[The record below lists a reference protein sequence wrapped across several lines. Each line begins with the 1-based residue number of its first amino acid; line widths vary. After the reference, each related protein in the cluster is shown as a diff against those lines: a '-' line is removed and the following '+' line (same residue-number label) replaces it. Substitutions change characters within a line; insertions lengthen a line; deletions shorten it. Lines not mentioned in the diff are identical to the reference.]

1 MHKFLTCDIPGT
13 GGAIKETPE
22 DFRVEEIPLYLPSGE
37 GEHVYFTF
45 EKRGIATLEAIRRIA
60 GTMRISDRDMG
71 YAGMKDARALTVQT
85 ISIPRVPPESL
96 LALEI
101 PGIRPISAIRH
112 GNKLRLGHLKGNR
125 FRIRVCGVGDDAKA
139 AAEAVLKVL
148 QERGV
153 PNFFGEQRYGL
164 QGNSHLIGAALLRQD
179 YKGAVDALMGRPDA
193 VDDPAWRSAIEAYLR
208 GDMAGSVAL
217 FPHFC
222 RTERDILK
230 RLSTKPD
237 DYRGAVRAVH
247 PRLVKLY
254 LSAFQ
259 SFLFDKVVDARLEA
273 LDRVMAGDLAY
284 KHANGACFLVEDAV
298 AEAPRTAAFEISP
311 TGPMFGCKMTLPK
324 GGALEMEERLL
335 ASEEIT
341 LASFDLPGPL
351 RMEGERRPLRVPIW
365 EPALEKDAD
374 GLVVEFSLPKGSYA
388 TSVLREVMK

>member
-1 MHKFLTCDIPGT
+1 MHKFLTADIPGI
-13 GGAIKETPE
+13 GGVIKETPE

-37 GEHVYFTF
+37 GEHLYFTF
-45 EKRGIATLEAIRRIA
+45 EKRGITTLEAIRRIA
-60 GTMRISDRDMG
+60 GAVGASEREIG

-85 ISIPRVPPESL
+85 ISIPRVRPESL
-96 LALEI
+96 LGLDK

-125 FRIRVCGVGDDAKA
+125 FRIRVREVDNGAEA
-139 AAEAVLKVL
+139 TAEAVMKVL
-148 QERGV
+148 LERGL
-153 PNFFGEQRYGL
+153 PNFFGEQRYGV

-179 YKGAVDALMGRPDA
+179 YRGCVDALMGKPGA
-193 VDDPAWRSAIEAYLR
+193 VEDPAWSSAIEAYCL
-208 GDMAGSVAL
+208 GDMAGSLAL

-230 RLSTKPD
+230 RLSAKPD
-237 DYRGAVRAVH
+237 DFRGAFRAVH

-259 SFLFDKVVDARLEA
+259 SFLFDKVVEARLDR
-273 LDRVMAGDLAY
+273 LDRVEAGDLAY
-284 KHANGACFLVEDAV
+284 KHANGACFLVEDEA
-298 AEAPRTAAFEISP
+298 AEAPRAAAFEISP

-324 GGALEMEERLL
+324 GGVLEMEEGLL
-335 ASEEIT
+335 AAEGIT
-341 LASFDLPGPL
+341 PASFDLPGQL

-365 EPALEKDAD
+365 EPRLEMDGE
-374 GLVVEFSLPKGSYA
+374 GLVAEFSLPKGSYA